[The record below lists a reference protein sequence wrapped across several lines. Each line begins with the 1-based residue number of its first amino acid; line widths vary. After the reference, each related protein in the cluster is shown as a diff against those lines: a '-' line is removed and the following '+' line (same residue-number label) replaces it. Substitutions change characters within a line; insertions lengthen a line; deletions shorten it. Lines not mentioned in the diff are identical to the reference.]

1 MKKTVSSG
9 LKKRSTIMPNERRRQ
24 LWRRHRLR
32 LIERRS
38 KWFHQSEQLPD
49 DDQDDAE

>member
-9 LKKRSTIMPNERRRQ
+9 LKSRASIMPNERRRQ

-38 KWFHQSEQLPD
+38 KWFNQNEQLPD
-49 DDQDDAE
+49 DDHDDAE